1 VKERAGRVCPSDY
14 RYAPS
19 AFDRAPD
26 IGADPLYVVGGLY
39 GNLAALDEVER
50 LAAEEGAQI
59 VFNGDFHWFDAERGW
74 FAEIDAR
81 VARHLAIRG
90 NVERL
95 KLRAPPTSERAAAA
109 PIRPRSPKTW
119 CAVRTR
125 Y

>member
-59 VFNGDFHWFDAERGW
+59 VFNGDFHWFDAERDGLPRSMHASRAILP
-74 FAEIDAR
+74 FAAMS
-81 VARHLAIRG
+81 
-90 NVERL
+90 RL
-95 KLRAPPTSERAAAA
+95 KLRAPPTSARAAAA
-109 PIRPRSPKTW
+109 PIRPPSPKTW